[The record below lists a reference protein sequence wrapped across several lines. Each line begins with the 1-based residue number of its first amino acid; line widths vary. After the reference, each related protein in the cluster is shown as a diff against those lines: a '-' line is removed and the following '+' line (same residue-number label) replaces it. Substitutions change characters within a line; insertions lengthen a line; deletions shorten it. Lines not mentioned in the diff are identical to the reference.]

1 MKGLGR
7 NVKLLMGWWHQ
18 VQIVIYVLF
27 FLVLAFLCI
36 LDKEGL
42 PLMVEQVPSFLLYI
56 MFAVVLIVIGMDAG
70 YYRSMVYF
78 GSSRRPAALGMF
90 FSQHMVVLEQMFI
103 LFVIAILAEN
113 NESMETVRACPLG
126 IIAFFL
132 LLLGSG
138 YLVNAISLSGHKVC
152 AGILTYVL
160 SFTLVIFVV
169 CVEVAFQV
177 EISAKMLNNVWF
189 LLAGLAVDLIGAAVY
204 LKTVMKADLK
214 LA

>member
-18 VQIVIYVLF
+18 VQIVIYLLF
-27 FLVLAFLCI
+27 LLILTFFRI

-42 PLMVEQVPSFLLYI
+42 PLMVEEIPSFLLYI
-56 MFAVVLIVIGMDAG
+56 MFVVVLIVIGMNAG
-70 YYRSMVYF
+70 YYRIMVYF

-90 FSQHMVVLEQMFI
+90 FSQHMVLLEQLLI

-152 AGILTYVL
+152 AGILACA
-160 SFTLVIFVV
+160 LVVAFVILVV
-169 CVEVAFQV
+169 CIDVAFPGQ
-177 EISAKMLNNVWF
+177 ISAEMLNNVWF
-189 LLAGLAVDLIGAAVY
+189 LLGGLVADLLGAVVY

>member
-1 MKGLGR
+1 MKGFRR

-18 VQIVIYVLF
+18 VQIAIYLIF
-27 FLVLAFLCI
+27 FLVLAFFCI

-42 PLMVEQVPSFLLYI
+42 SLMVEQVPSFLLYI

-70 YYRSMVYF
+70 YYRIIVYF

-90 FSQHMVVLEQMFI
+90 FSQHMVLLEQLLI
-103 LFVIAILAEN
+103 LFVTATLVEKNEN
-113 NESMETVRACPLG
+113 MEIVRACPLG
-126 IIAFFL
+126 IIAIFL

-138 YLVNAISLSGHKVC
+138 YLVNAIKLSGHKVC
-152 AGILTYVL
+152 AGILEY
-160 SFTLVIFVV
+160 TLAVAFVILVV
-169 CVEVAFQV
+169 CVEVVLQV
-177 EISAKMLNNVWF
+177 EINAEMLNNAWF

-204 LKTVMKADLK
+204 LKTVTRVDLK

>member
-18 VQIVIYVLF
+18 VQIVIYLLF
-27 FLVLAFLCI
+27 LLVLTFFRI
-36 LDKEGL
+36 FDKEGL
-42 PLMVEQVPSFLLYI
+42 PLMVEEIPSFLLYI

-70 YYRSMVYF
+70 YYRIMVYF

-90 FSQHMVVLEQMFI
+90 FSQHMVVLEQLLI
-103 LFVIAILAEN
+103 LFLMTVFVEN
-113 NESMETVRACPLG
+113 NESMETARACPLG

-132 LLLGSG
+132 FLLGSG

-152 AGILTYVL
+152 AGILAYALAVV
-160 SFTLVIFVV
+160 FVILVV

-177 EISAKMLNNVWF
+177 EVSARMLNNVWF
-189 LLAGLAVDLIGAAVY
+189 LLAGLVMDLIGAVVY

>member
-1 MKGLGR
+1 MKGFGR

-18 VQIVIYVLF
+18 VQIAIYLIF
-27 FLVLAFLCI
+27 FLVLAFFCI

-42 PLMVEQVPSFLLYI
+42 SLMVEQVPSFLLYI
-56 MFAVVLIVIGMDAG
+56 MFALILIVIGMDAG
-70 YYRSMVYF
+70 YYRIIVYF

-90 FSQHMVVLEQMFI
+90 FSQHMVVLEQLFI

-152 AGILTYVL
+152 AGILAYALAVA
-160 SFTLVIFVV
+160 FVILVV
-169 CVEVAFQV
+169 CIDVAFPGQ
-177 EISAKMLNNVWF
+177 ISAELLNNAWF
-189 LLAGLAVDLIGAAVY
+189 LLAGLAVDLIGAVVY